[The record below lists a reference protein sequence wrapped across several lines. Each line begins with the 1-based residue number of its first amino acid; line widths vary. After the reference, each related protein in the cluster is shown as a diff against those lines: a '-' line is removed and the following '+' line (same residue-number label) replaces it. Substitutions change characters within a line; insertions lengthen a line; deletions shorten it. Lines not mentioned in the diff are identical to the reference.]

1 MILDRFGQEHHEL
14 LIRQLFQIRQTGTV
28 QEYIS
33 KFKPLVDQLNAYGTT
48 TDPLFYTMRFIDGL
62 KDYIR
67 IVVAMH
73 RPQIWDTACILA
85 KLQEDV
91 AEPTLKR
98 DYRRYNPA
106 GARQYYKPAVPLPAP
121 PPRLALPAPELKQ
134 AADGARHTSVDD
146 RLAALR
152 SARRAQG
159 LCMRCGSKW
168 SRDHR
173 CPQAVQLNVV
183 QELLDALQLED
194 SEQED
199 LSPTES
205 AQEQVFLTLSVAVVT
220 RVAVPRTMC
229 F

>member
-1 MILDRFGQEHHEL
+1 M
-14 LIRQLFQIRQTGTV
+14 
-28 QEYIS
+28 
-33 KFKPLVDQLNAYGTT
+33 
-48 TDPLFYTMRFIDGL
+48 
-62 KDYIR
+62 
-67 IVVAMH
+67 
-73 RPQIWDTACILA
+73 
-85 KLQEDV
+85 

-183 QELLDALQLED
+183 QELLDAL
-194 SEQED
+194 
-199 LSPTES
+199 
-205 AQEQVFLTLSVAVVT
+205 
-220 RVAVPRTMC
+220 
-229 F
+229 